1 MATADM
7 FLKMFHEQIILSL
20 NTCYV
25 AKVLSYNEQK
35 CEATIQPLF
44 MTKEYEE
51 EPEKQDAVEDV
62 PVLKQVYRV
71 NGGTEQTYVPVLKNG
86 MKVLCVVSQRSLD
99 DYASGQP
106 YYPGAARIMN
116 MQDSVIVGVM
126 P

>member
-7 FLKMFHEQIILSL
+7 FLKMFQEQIVLSL

-35 CEATIQPLF
+35 YEATIQPLF

-71 NGGTEQTYVPVLKNG
+71 NGGTEQTYVPVLKSG

-99 DYASGQP
+99 DYGSGQP